1 MNIRPLRDKV
11 VVKPRPIEEVSRGG
25 IIIPETVKD
34 APVEGT
40 VIAVGDGILNR
51 DGHVVPLVVSVGDNV
66 LYKKNGQTITEI
78 EQGDEKFLIM
88 TEFDILAVVE

>member
-11 VVKPRPIEEVSRGG
+11 LVRPLPVEEVSKGG
-25 IIIPETVKD
+25 IIIPETAKD

-51 DGHVVPLVVSVGDNV
+51 EGHVIPLAVSVGDSV

-78 EQGDEKFLIM
+78 EKDGEKYLIM
-88 TEFDILAVVE
+88 TEFDILAVLG

>member
-11 VVKPRPIEEVSRGG
+11 LVRPLPVEEVSKGG
-25 IIIPETVKD
+25 IIIPETAKD

-51 DGHVVPLVVSVGDNV
+51 EGHVIPLAVSVGNSV

-78 EQGDEKFLIM
+78 EKDGEKYLIM
-88 TEFDILAVVE
+88 TEFDILAILG